1 MPAVRDWW
9 AFWASGLGN
18 LRLGVDGNRSGTAP
32 PPDLVSSRG
41 LPRPLTCTY
50 ILGMDGFPS
59 SFSLVSP
66 QLSYGMLFRY
76 DPCWSVVSENHDFLL
91 CFLIL

>member
-1 MPAVRDWW
+1 M
-9 AFWASGLGN
+9 GI
-18 LRLGVDGNRSGTAP
+18 GTAP

-76 DPCWSVVSENHDFLL
+76 DPCWSVVSENHDFY
-91 CFLIL
+91 CVS